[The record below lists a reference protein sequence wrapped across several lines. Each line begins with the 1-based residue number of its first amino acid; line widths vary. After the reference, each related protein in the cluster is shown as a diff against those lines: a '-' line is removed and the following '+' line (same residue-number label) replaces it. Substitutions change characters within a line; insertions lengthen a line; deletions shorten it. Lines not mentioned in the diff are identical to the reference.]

1 MVLTVLQQTTVE
13 TQPTIIMT
21 HLAERQVTMV
31 GILLTTPSILDSK
44 VKMISNK
51 KAPEWGFFLFKK

>member
-1 MVLTVLQQTTVE
+1 
-13 TQPTIIMT
+13 MT